1 MGANFNCKSM
11 ILNVFSLDDI
21 LAGIWSGTTCRF
33 WRVNTSPTCQ
43 PYEPC
48 GSTPRKSKWPTS
60 TLMLLRTSMKTWQIC
75 MYTSNHYV
83 KISVTFIYFTKTVN
97 FIMVVHV
104 CWLYICIT
112 CVLIV
117 YVCCTFVL
125 HGCWLYMCVE
135 CTCVLGV
142 HVC

>member
-1 MGANFNCKSM
+1 
-11 ILNVFSLDDI
+11 
-21 LAGIWSGTTCRF
+21 
-33 WRVNTSPTCQ
+33 
-43 PYEPC
+43 
-48 GSTPRKSKWPTS
+48 
-60 TLMLLRTSMKTWQIC
+60 

-135 CTCVLGV
+135 CTCVLDV
-142 HVC
+142 HVCQLYMYYKNMQLIVHLCRLNICVHCRCAFIEHVWWLYMLVGCSLMLVVLVCQLYMCITRVKVVHTCSV